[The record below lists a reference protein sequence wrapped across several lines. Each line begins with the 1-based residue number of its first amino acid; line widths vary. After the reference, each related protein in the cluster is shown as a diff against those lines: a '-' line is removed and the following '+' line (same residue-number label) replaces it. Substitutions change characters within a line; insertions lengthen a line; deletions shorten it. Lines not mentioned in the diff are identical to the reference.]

1 MLLTS
6 TIPFKSSI
14 QTPRLCRSNAL
25 EVFLISTRRTESVS
39 IVVVVVAYLKVL
51 LLCCAAPKEAEEP
64 SGAKCQ
70 ENEARGNLNAL
81 AEAPVKESMVKGFN
95 CKPYWLPNSHRLFHQ
110 LQSANLQPA
119 AFRRPAKSGT
129 S

>member
-14 QTPRLCRSNAL
+14 QSPRLCRCNAL
-25 EVFLISTRRTESVS
+25 EVFLNSTRRTESVS
-39 IVVVVVAYLKVL
+39 IVVVVAYLKVL

-81 AEAPVKESMVKGFN
+81 AEALVKESMVKGFN

-119 AFRRPAKSGT
+119 AFRRPAKSGI